1 MDHQRFETWIVGPP
15 TQKPEDA
22 HALQQ
27 HLEACPTCRTLQSN
41 WQSAEQALKRAP
53 QLSPRPGFNTR
64 WQSSLAE
71 RRTRQHIRQVRT
83 LLLTLGLGS
92 LASLLILIG
101 IFLTVA
107 SPVDLLVGGARLIT
121 TLNGWL
127 IAAQRLITSLLTNPL
142 PLAVWIV
149 LGCGFCLLVTTW
161 VLTLWRISVKG
172 VTVK

>member
-1 MDHQRFETWIVGPP
+1 MDHQPFETWIVGPP

-83 LLLTLGLGS
+83 LLLTLGLAVGLDS
-92 LASLLILIG
+92 GVERLAVRVGVERFENGAHVTLIVSQRSDAPDELIQ
-101 IFLTVA
+101 
-107 SPVDLLVGGARLIT
+107 
-121 TLNGWL
+121 W
-127 IAAQRLITSLLTNPL
+127 IAAPTKEK
-142 PLAVWIV
+142 A
-149 LGCGFCLLVTTW
+149 
-161 VLTLWRISVKG
+161 KMH
-172 VTVK
+172 